1 MSDESGA
8 LWMPNANYFPNR
20 EGHKPLYIVLHST
33 AGGSSAQAIA
43 NYYTSTQGGSNPVSS
58 HYIVGVDGVIVQ
70 TVLEEDGAWA
80 NGYIS
85 GPSGVSGDGIGNG
98 YHDVWWD
105 SGVNP
110 NNLSISVEHVKSA
123 NDNSNQLTPTQQQ
136 ASFTLIQ
143 HLCQRHNIPMRKADA
158 SGGITF
164 HGAIDPVNRQNC
176 PGPYPWQALYTFLG
190 ASTVATLEN
199 FPMISQLDNDINAQ
213 FDCVPT
219 SLAAALQYLTGIK
232 FSGSE
237 IKDAVYGVG
246 YQGVTAP
253 DAYIGYCATHGVL
266 LSPYNGT
273 NVALVAAAKE
283 QIAQGHPV
291 LLTEID
297 PYMPTSTGATHVVAA
312 YACNADSVTVMD
324 PYIDQGV
331 TKTDQEWEANLQSGQ
346 IWIVEKGALVLD
358 ISQVS
363 NYFTETTKDTRWHCA
378 KTNQDI
384 AYGILTYYRTCT
396 SVALNGMSQ
405 YGLPTS
411 TEQGVP
417 GVPGATFQVFER
429 GIIVYDPNH
438 AEDSVPGVSGPCYPG
453 HLNKFLQAAP
463 VSANVTSALSTLHS
477 ILATTATLQA
487 ATGALNTGL
496 QSVISE
502 LGVS

>member
-1 MSDESGA
+1 MSTDYPDAILYLVDESRVFVDKNSHSA
-8 LWMPNANYFPNR
+8 
-20 EGHKPLYIVLHST
+20 IVLHGTGGSAT
-33 AGGSSAQAIA
+33 QTAQELGDYFRTNSAMVSVNFGIDRAGVVAQYVLLKDGAGGNCCIETGYDTFW
-43 NYYTSTQGGSNPVSS
+43 NHYVDTYSNLNNC
-58 HYIVGVDGVIVQ
+58 
-70 TVLEEDGAWA
+70 T
-80 NGYIS
+80 IS
-85 GPSGVSGDGIGNG
+85 I
-98 YHDVWWD
+98 
-105 SGVNP
+105 
-110 NNLSISVEHVKSA
+110 EHV
-123 NDNSNQLTPTQQQ
+123 NDATNSLTLTEAQQQ
-136 ASFTLIQ
+136 ASFKLIAY
-143 HLCQRHNIPMRKADA
+143 LCQKYNIAPDHIKSHA
-158 SGGITF
+158 SI
-164 HGAIDPVNRQNC
+164 APQSRARC
-176 PGPYPWQALYTFLG
+176 PGPAYPWQTLYTFLG
-190 ASTVATLEN
+190 ASNVATLED

-237 IKDAVYGVG
+237 VKDAVYGVG

-253 DAYIGYCATHGVL
+253 DAYIGYCAKHGVL

-273 NVALVAAAKE
+273 NVALVAATKE
-283 QIAQGHPV
+283 QIAHGHPV

-297 PYMPTSTGATHVVAA
+297 PYMPISSGATHVVAA
-312 YACNADSVTVMD
+312 YACNADSITVMD

-331 TKTDQEWEANLQSGQ
+331 TKTDQEWQADLQSGQ

-378 KTNQDI
+378 KTNQDV

-477 ILATTATLQA
+477 VLATTATLQA

-496 QSVISE
+496 QSVINE
-502 LGVS
+502 LGNP